1 VENNELNVL
10 RVALYKR
17 VSTEEQNK
25 TGFSL
30 EGQEDEL
37 RAYAERKGYEVVG
50 VYTDG
55 GYSGKNFNRPEIQR
69 LFSDM
74 RNGEFDAILVWKVD
88 RISRKNRDVLD
99 LIDRELNPRNMKLL
113 VSTCDIDSS
122 NANGYMFISML
133 GTFAEYERSLIIERV
148 SSGMEK
154 RAKSGMWNGGI
165 ILGYDVVEKSL
176 VINEEES
183 EIVKQI
189 FQLRANGHGY
199 KVIANILNRE
209 GKKSKKN
216 NSFSINAVKTILENK
231 TYIGQLNWGTY
242 REWEKN
248 RRSGKTDPISAEG
261 VHEAII
267 DLELWNRVQ
276 EVNRENRDA
285 SINTKNIKSDFILS
299 GILRCPSCGA
309 GTVMSKSKKR
319 DGSGYHF
326 YYMCQNYH
334 TKGKEVCRS
343 NLIRKEMV
351 EEMVLDYIN
360 GLISK
365 TDIINEILEKISN
378 DKHTNTDQLQMQIKA
393 YKKELSLQQKELDAI
408 DKEYRNKEISAK
420 SFGRLSKA
428 IEDEVD
434 DLQVIISDLEKKYDK
449 FTSSYSIDEKIVKE
463 ALENFNELFIGASSE
478 NKKILVKSLIKKIEM
493 ESNRKEI
500 KRIVFWF
507 LEDNA
512 LYLKDALPKNE
523 VSRTVP

>member
-1 VENNELNVL
+1 MENNKKL
-10 RVALYKR
+10 RVVIYKR
-17 VSTEEQNK
+17 VSTEEQK
-25 TGFSL
+25 RTGFSL

-37 RAYAERKGYEVVG
+37 RAYAERKGYRIVG

-55 GYSGKNFNRPEIQR
+55 GYSGKNFKRPEIQR

-74 RNGEFDAILVWKVD
+74 RNGDFDAILVWKVD

-99 LIDRELNPRNMKLL
+99 LIDNELHPRNMKLL

-176 VINEEES
+176 VINEEEC

-189 FQLRANGHGY
+189 FQLRANGYGY
-199 KVIANILNRE
+199 KAITNVLNSE

-231 TYIGQLNWGTY
+231 TYIGQLNWGTH
-242 REWEKN
+242 REWEKK

-267 DLELWNRVQ
+267 DLGLWNRVQ
-276 EVNRENRDA
+276 EVNKVNRDA
-285 SINTKNIKSDFILS
+285 STNTKNIKSEFILS
-299 GILRCPSCGA
+299 GILRCPTCGA

-334 TKGKEVCRS
+334 TKGKDVCRS
-343 NLIRKEMV
+343 NLVKKELI
-351 EEMVLDYIN
+351 EEQVLSYIN

-365 TDIINEILEKISN
+365 SGIVNDIIDKIN
-378 DKHTNTDQLQMQIKA
+378 KEKHTDTDKLQEQIVA
-393 YKKELSLQQKELDAI
+393 YKKELRVKEKELDAI
-408 DKEYRNKEISAK
+408 DEEYRNKEITAK
-420 SFGRLSKA
+420 AYGRLSGK

-434 DLQVIISDLEKKYDK
+434 RLQGIVSDLEEKYGK
-449 FTSSYSIDEKIVKE
+449 VTSSYSIDEKIVKE
-463 ALENFNELFIGASSE
+463 ALENFNALFTGASNE
-478 NKKILVKSLIKKIEM
+478 NKKILIKSLIKKIEV

-507 LEDNA
+507 LEDSALSLKNA
-512 LYLKDALPKNE
+512 LPNNE
-523 VSRTVP
+523 GRRTVS